1 MFIKFAVNSLEP
13 FLAKSFKI
21 SDKSKNKIWNSV
33 FYFYFSCIKK
43 ENMKNKAL
51 LVGINKYPD
60 PRNELRGCVNDILEM
75 EHFIAE
81 RSKVYSKQN
90 IKKLTNKDAT
100 KKGILTQ
107 LKWLI
112 EDAEAGDQL
121 LFHYSG
127 HGAQAP
133 TKFNSLEKDGLD
145 EIICPYDFDGTNNTS
160 LRDKE
165 FAQLF
170 AAIPKGVH
178 FVWISDSCHAEDL
191 SRDPFKLDEEDFNAN
206 NTHYR
211 FFTGL
216 PHYEQSVDEE
226 EQKSNITNGGIA
238 PIINPL
244 NGALLSACQSHELS
258 ADTYINKR
266 FIGAFTHYLIEN
278 LNKYSGNKNMRSI
291 VGLVNKDLEKNGYDQ
306 NPQSEGLLEN
316 KFFFL

>member
-1 MFIKFAVNSLEP
+1 
-13 FLAKSFKI
+13 
-21 SDKSKNKIWNSV
+21 
-33 FYFYFSCIKK
+33 
-43 ENMKNKAL
+43 MKNKAL

-81 RSKVYSKQN
+81 TNKVYSKQN

-100 KKGILTQ
+100 KKEILTQ

-112 EDAEAGDQL
+112 EDVEAGDQI

-178 FVWISDSCHAEDL
+178 FIWISDSCHAEDL
-191 SRDPFKLDEEDFNAN
+191 SRDPFKVDEEDFNAN

-216 PHYEQSVDEE
+216 PHYEQGADKE
-226 EQKSNITNGGIA
+226 EQKSDITIGSIA

-291 VGLVNKDLEKNGYDQ
+291 IGLVNKDLEKNGYDQ